1 MTKTYQRLT
10 YKNRVAIYYFI
21 QQGLSQREIA
31 RQLNVSPSTVS
42 REIAR
47 NQAGKR
53 YFPEIAQHKTRD
65 RWYRQTP
72 KLQQN
77 SALRRAVIQ
86 RLRKQW
92 SPEQISADLK
102 TAYTDT
108 AMHISTETIYSYL
121 YVLPRGEL
129 RKTLIRHLRQ
139 GHTRRRKR
147 GNGNQSH
154 APIPD
159 IISIHERPPE
169 VEDRTIP
176 GHWEGDLIVGERHQ
190 TALGTLVERTTRTTL
205 LIRVRKRDA
214 ETVRKAFA
222 RRIKCL
228 PKQVRLSM
236 TYDRGGEMAQHK
248 LFTKETKMKVYF
260 ADPYSPW
267 QRGTNENT
275 NGLIRQYF
283 PKGTDFATIS
293 DYQIRKVQNLL
304 NTRPRKALGWKTP
317 IEAMNELL
325 R

>member
-1 MTKTYQRLT
+1 MTTAYQRLT

-21 QQGLSQREIA
+21 KQGLSQREMA
-31 RQLNVSPSTVS
+31 RQLGVSPSTVS

-47 NQAGKR
+47 NQTGKS
-53 YFPEIAQHKTRD
+53 YFPEIAQHKARD
-65 RWYRQTP
+65 RWFKQTP
-72 KLQQN
+72 KLVHN

-102 TAYTDT
+102 RAYTDP
-108 AMHISTETIYSYL
+108 AMQLSAETIYTYL
-121 YVLPRGEL
+121 YVLPRGAL
-129 RKTLIRHLRQ
+129 REELIRHLRQ

-169 VEDRTIP
+169 VEDRTIA
-176 GHWEGDLIVGERHQ
+176 GHWEGDLIVGERQQ
-190 TALGTLVERTTRTTL
+190 TALGILVERTTRTTL

-228 PKQVRLSM
+228 PKQMRLSM
-236 TYDRGGEMAQHK
+236 TYDRAVKWH
-248 LFTKETKMKVYF
+248 
-260 ADPYSPW
+260 
-267 QRGTNENT
+267 NT
-275 NGLIRQYF
+275 SSLR
-283 PKGTDFATIS
+283 
-293 DYQIRKVQNLL
+293 RK
-304 NTRPRKALGWKTP
+304 P
-317 IEAMNELL
+317 E
-325 R
+325 

>member
-1 MTKTYQRLT
+1 MTTAYQRLT

-21 QQGLSQREIA
+21 KQGLSQREMA
-31 RQLNVSPSTVS
+31 RQLDVSPSTIS

-47 NQAGKR
+47 NQTGNN
-53 YFPEIAQHKTRD
+53 YFPEVAQRKARD
-65 RWYRQTP
+65 RWFKQTP
-72 KLQQN
+72 KLDRN
-77 SALRRAVIQ
+77 GALRRAVFQ
-86 RLRKQW
+86 RLHKQW

-102 TAYTDT
+102 RAYTDS
-108 AMHISTETIYSYL
+108 AMHISTETIYTYL
-121 YVLPRGEL
+121 YVLPRGGL
-129 RKTLIRHLRQ
+129 RKELIRHLRQ
-139 GHTRRRKR
+139 AHTKRRKR

-159 IISIHERPPE
+159 MISIHERPPE
-169 VEDRTIP
+169 VEDRTVP

-205 LIRVRKRDA
+205 LIRIRKRDA
-214 ETVRKAFA
+214 ETVRKAFT

-228 PKQVRLSM
+228 PKQIRLSM

-248 LFTKETKMKVYF
+248 LFTKETRMKVYF